1 MCGRIAQYNHP
12 LRYTE
17 FLGIENAALMFDR
30 ADQRLGFNVAPGCH
44 PVVVFPDGSLRRVH
58 WGYRPPWAAERGL
71 PHTLNA
77 RVESAAEQPYFRSLW
92 RHGRVI
98 VPVDGWYE
106 WRIELGRKQ
115 AYYIRLQADAPMF
128 VAALTNF
135 QEGKVSVDDV
145 GLVIVT
151 AAPDTGL
158 IDVHDRR
165 PLVLSTADA
174 CRWLDAS
181 EPIAAIKQLAQEAA
195 VKDDH
200 FTWYPV
206 SNAIEKITADSADLI
221 RPLPAICVPPTASA
235 AS

>member
-1 MCGRIAQYNHP
+1 MCGRIAQYSHP

-17 FLGIENAALMFDR
+17 FLGMENAAVMFDS

-44 PVVVFPDGSLRRVH
+44 PVVILPDGAMRRIH
-58 WGYRPPWAAERGL
+58 WGYRPQWAAERGL

-98 VPVDGWYE
+98 VPADGWYE
-106 WRIELGRKQ
+106 WRIEQGRKQ
-115 AYYIRLQADAPMF
+115 AHYIRLQADAPMF
-128 VAALTNF
+128 IAALTNF
-135 QEGKVSVDDV
+135 QANRTDDEAP

-151 AAPDTGL
+151 AASDTGL

-165 PLVLSTADA
+165 PLVLSSADA
-174 CRWLDAS
+174 KQWLDPARSSAS
-181 EPIAAIKQLAQEAA
+181 VKQLALECA
-195 VKDDH
+195 VTDNH

-206 SNAIEKITADSADLI
+206 SNAIEKLTADSPDLI
-221 RPLPAICVPPTASA
+221 RPLPTSFLAPAASA
-235 AS
+235 GS

>member
-1 MCGRIAQYNHP
+1 MCGRIAQYSHP

-17 FLGIENAALMFDR
+17 FLGIENAAVMFDR

-44 PVVVFPDGSLRRVH
+44 PVVIFPDGAMRRIH
-58 WGYRPPWAAERGL
+58 WGYRPRWAAERSL

-77 RVESAAEQPYFRSLW
+77 RVESAAEQPYFRALW

-98 VPVDGWYE
+98 VPADGWYE
-106 WRIELGRKQ
+106 WRIDQGRKQ
-115 AYYIRLQADAPMF
+115 AYYIRLQAEAPMF

-135 QEGKVSVDDV
+135 QENQGSDENL

-165 PLVLSTADA
+165 PLVFAPADA
-174 CRWLDAS
+174 TQWLDAS
-181 EPIAAIKQLAQEAA
+181 LPLAT
-195 VKDDH
+195 VKRLALECAMTDNH

-206 SNAIEKITADSADLI
+206 SSAIEKNTADSPDLI
-221 RPLPAICVPPTASA
+221 RPLAASFVPPTASA
-235 AS
+235 AP